1 MGTHKTFQ
9 SFNLSF
15 IQLNVSLIGFSV
27 ILYQF
32 RIVLTPTHSAKGL
45 HWLWR
50 VIIDFFIQEKSFNVR
65 NDNHNN
71 DNNDN
76 I

>member
-1 MGTHKTFQ
+1 MGTHKTCQ
-9 SFNLSF
+9 LFNLSF

-27 ILYQF
+27 LLYQF
-32 RIVLTPTHSAKGL
+32 RIVLTPTHSAKSL

-50 VIIDFFIQEKSFNVR
+50 VIIDFFQEKSFNVR